1 MKNNSVIDSKQSI
14 NELNNLQAASEKTKT
29 QLVNDGQQIASVMNT
44 LTPFI
49 GNASQQIDMMSI
61 AVDNLNIKLNQSI
74 ANMQGLTSA
83 INENIL
89 SMMLHAAQT
98 LINSE
103 VNLMFDASVLQVKSN
118 MDLYSQSILGNSA
131 VLDINKLSAEMLIE
145 TNTALNDLIN
155 LLTQSIDLH
164 AFSVLTNSAVISDN
178 TASVAENKA
187 ATDDNIAAKMTFAAL
202 ESTIQVLTS
211 GLTIATEALN
221 LVKVK
226 EEIQSKKNAAA
237 NGVEAA
243 SKLGLAGASAAAQA
257 AKGIAGIGIALAC
270 LATIGTIV
278 ATIKSF
284 VLPGMATGGVVS
296 SPTVTLVGE
305 GRYPEAVV
313 PLGDSP
319 QFAEMKTDI
328 ANAVLMGLSAMNRQ
342 GSTQNAPSEVV
353 LNVDGSRLA
362 RVLLPQL
369 GKEKRRMGYNAAL
382 KEV

>member
-1 MKNNSVIDSKQSI
+1 M
-14 NELNNLQAASEKTKT
+14 QAASEKTKT

-103 VNLMFDASVLQVKSN
+103 MNLMFDASVLQVKSN

-164 AFSVLTNSAVISDN
+164 AFSVLTNSSVISDN

>member
-164 AFSVLTNSAVISDN
+164 AFSVLTNSSVISDN